1 MIASMIQRY
10 IQSNLVELV
19 LNNPA
24 VALLGARQV
33 GKTTLSLN
41 VTDHL
46 TRPTLYLDLERP
58 SDSVKLQ
65 DPEYFLSQHM
75 DKLVVLD
82 EIQRRPDILP
92 ILRSLIDQRK
102 RVGDKSCQYLLL
114 GSSSRALLQ
123 STSDSLAGR
132 ICYLDIGGFNV
143 LEVGDDKMNQLWV
156 RGGFPDSYLAPNETN
171 SFRWR
176 ESIVRTYLER
186 EIPILGYN
194 ISTTTMAR
202 FWGMLAHT
210 QGELFNAAKIAVSL
224 GVSPPTVTRYLD
236 ILADLFLVRILRPWH
251 QNYGK
256 RLIKSPKVYIRD
268 SGLVHYLLN
277 IKTLDDV
284 LMHPV
289 AGGSWE
295 GFVIENIASVIG
307 DRAQMWFYRTSAGAE
322 MDLVIETG
330 SKRIGI
336 EIKRSL
342 TPALTKGGHH
352 SITDLNLDT
361 TYLVYPGRDQYLL
374 RENIQVM
381 PVTTLL
387 KELAALL

>member
-1 MIASMIQRY
+1 MIHRY
-10 IQSNLVELV
+10 IQSNLADL
-19 LNNPA
+19 LLSNPV

-41 VTDHL
+41 VTDNL

-58 SDSVKLQ
+58 SDSAKLQ

-92 ILRSLIDQRK
+92 TLRSLIDQRK
-102 RVGDKSCQYLLL
+102 RAGDKFCQYLLL

-132 ICYLDIGGFNV
+132 ISYMDICGFNAI
-143 LEVGDDKMNQLWV
+143 EVGGGSINQLWI
-156 RGGFPDSYLAPNETN
+156 RGGFPDSYLANN
-171 SFRWR
+171 DIHSFRWR
-176 ESIVRTYLER
+176 ESIIRTYLER
-186 EIPILGYN
+186 ELPILGYN
-194 ISTTTMAR
+194 ISTTTMGR

-224 GVSPPTVTRYLD
+224 GVSPPTVARYLD

-251 QNYGK
+251 QNHGK
-256 RLIKSPKVYIRD
+256 RLIKAPKVYIRD
-268 SGLVHYLLN
+268 SGLVHCLLN

-289 AGGSWE
+289 AGGSFE

-307 DRAQMWFYRTSAGAE
+307 DRAQLWFYRTSAGAE
-322 MDLVIETG
+322 MDLVIEIG
-330 SKRIGI
+330 SKRIGV

-342 TPALTKGGHH
+342 TPVLTKGGHQ
-352 SITDLNLDT
+352 SISDLDLDA
-361 TYLVYPGRDQYLL
+361 TYIVYPGTDQYFI
-374 RENIQVM
+374 RDNIQVI
-381 PVTTLL
+381 PIITLL
-387 KELAALL
+387 KELVTLS

>member
-1 MIASMIQRY
+1 MIAIMIKRY
-10 IQSNLVELV
+10 IQSDLIELL

-33 GKTTLSLN
+33 GKTTLSVN
-41 VTDHL
+41 VTANL
-46 TRPTLYLDLERP
+46 VRPALYLDLERP
-58 SDSVKLQ
+58 SDSAKLQ
-65 DPEYFLSQHM
+65 DPEYFLAQHL
-75 DKLVVLD
+75 DKLVILD

-92 ILRSLIDQRK
+92 TLRSLIDQRK
-102 RVGDKSCQYLLL
+102 RGGDKACQYLLL

-132 ICYLDIGGFNV
+132 ISYMDICGFNV
-143 LEVGDDKMNQLWV
+143 LEVGGGNMNQLWI
-156 RGGFPDSYLAPNETN
+156 RGGFPDSYLSPNDTK

-176 ESIVRTYLER
+176 ESIIRTYLER
-186 EIPILGYN
+186 ELPILGYN
-194 ISTTTMAR
+194 ISTTTMER

-210 QGELFNAAKIAVSL
+210 QGELFNAAKMAVSL
-224 GVSPPTVTRYLD
+224 GVSPPTVARYLD
-236 ILADLFLVRILRPWH
+236 ILVDLFLVRIVRPWH

-256 RLIKSPKVYIRD
+256 RLIKASKVYIRD
-268 SGLVHYLLN
+268 SGLVHCLLN

-307 DRAQMWFYRTSAGAE
+307 DHAKIWFYRTSAGAE
-322 MDLVIETG
+322 LDLVIEIG
-330 SKRIGI
+330 SKRIGV

-342 TPALTKGGHH
+342 TPALTKGGYH
-352 SITDLNLDT
+352 SISDLDLDA
-361 TYLVYPGRDQYLL
+361 TYIVYPGTDQYSI
-374 RENIQVM
+374 RNNIQVIS
-381 PVTTLL
+381 VLNLL
-387 KELAALL
+387 KELVRIL